1 MDGTFDRMVRAAKT
15 KAKADAAGGVEWL
28 VSVDPTAV
36 RARRHAA
43 GAREEGSATRP
54 PAGPEAV

>member
-1 MDGTFDRMVRAAKT
+1 MDGTFDRMVRAA

-43 GAREEGSATRP
+43 GARKEGSATRP